1 MTRFTATRRR
11 LLAGFAI
18 LGLPV
23 AAWAQDAA
31 SDIEG
36 YEIACKRSGIVDGV
50 FRLYD
55 AQYDVVGG
63 RYVLKPNAYAT
74 ISVLGTG
81 LRLAPGVTEMG
92 TSTPAVLTKA
102 ASAAADTPPGQIKT
116 SIRLSLVVAGRIG
129 DASALPIALE
139 IFQGRKSV
147 WKGNPAIKPNVDS
160 KTVEIDHLFAS
171 PQDALIKGKLRVVL
185 RLGSKQMAEYAFDA
199 TKLTSPIAYRD
210 AIHRTIAG
218 KPYAETALPQG
229 CTKKTPSA
237 GCFVTTAAVETIG
250 LADDCWELQTL
261 RRFRDTALPAMP
273 GGATLIRDYYAL
285 APAMIA
291 RINARGDARRIW
303 LNTYWT
309 GVIPSAVCAAVGW
322 NRGAM
327 ACYARALKRLARLAV

>member
-11 LLAGFAI
+11 LLAGLAI

-36 YEIACKRSGIVDGV
+36 YEISCQRSGTVNGA
-50 FRLYD
+50 FRQYD
-55 AQYDVVGG
+55 TQYDVVGG
-63 RYVLKPNAYAT
+63 RFVLKGDGHAAISLQSSGAT
-74 ISVLGTG
+74 
-81 LRLAPGVTEMG
+81 LAPGVTQ
-92 TSTPAVLTKA
+92 SASAVLTRATGTAPGQTETRIRLTMAIAARSGDA
-102 ASAAADTPPGQIKT
+102 ASLP
-116 SIRLSLVVAGRIG
+116 LSL
-129 DASALPIALE
+129 E
-139 IFQGRKSV
+139 IWQGKKSL
-147 WKGNPAIKPNVDS
+147 WKGQAEIKPEVDS
-160 KTVEIDHLFAS
+160 RTVAIDQIIPGPQAS
-171 PQDALIKGKLRVVL
+171 LIKGKLRVVL

-210 AIHRTIAG
+210 ATHRTIAG
-218 KPYAETALPQG
+218 KPYAEAALPQG
-229 CTKKTPSA
+229 CTKKTPSS

-261 RRFRDTALPAMP
+261 RHFRDTALPAMP

-285 APAMIA
+285 APGMIA
-291 RINARGDARRIW
+291 RINRRPDARRIW

-327 ACYARALKRLARLAV
+327 VWYARALKRLARLAV